1 MKLRILC
8 AAALL
13 MAATQTALAQDET
26 RLHKFFGLM
35 DSDGNDRI
43 SRPEFQSGKGAVF
56 LAIDADGS
64 MTLAAD
70 EIHLSLE
77 AFKLLAGA
85 DGLVDGQEF
94 IGAEI
99 ASFEVIDANKDH
111 EIDFTELRDYVG
123 KYSS

>member
-1 MKLRILC
+1 MKLRMLC
-8 AAALL
+8 AAALV
-13 MAATQTALAQDET
+13 MAATQTALAQDEA

-35 DSDGNDRI
+35 DGDGNDRI

-64 MTLAAD
+64 MTLTAN

-77 AFKLLAGA
+77 AFKLLAGN

-111 EIDFTELRDYVG
+111 EIEFAELRDYVA
-123 KYSS
+123 KYSD